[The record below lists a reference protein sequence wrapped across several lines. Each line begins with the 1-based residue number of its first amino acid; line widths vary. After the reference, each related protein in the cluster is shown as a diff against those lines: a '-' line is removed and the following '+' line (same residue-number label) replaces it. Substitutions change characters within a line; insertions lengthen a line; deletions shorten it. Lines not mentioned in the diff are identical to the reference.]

1 MQATPNPFRYLTAL
15 GLMLIT
21 FAQNEAAAQQA
32 TFESRSITPDAALKA
47 ARAAL
52 ETCRKNGHQ
61 AAVSVNDRAGNAL
74 VMLRDRFAGPHTVDT
89 AINKAYTAVTFKM
102 DTTSFT
108 RATQPGEAA
117 SGVRHLP
124 RIVAIGGGL
133 PIESAGSI
141 VGSIGVSGAPGGDA
155 DEACAKAG
163 IAAIRDELDF

>member
-1 MQATPNPFRYLTAL
+1 MRVTVKSTLILSAL
-15 GLMLIT
+15 LWMPVHLVL
-21 FAQNEAAAQQA
+21 AQQA
-32 TFESRSITPDAALKA
+32 TFQSPSLTPDAALKA

-61 AAVSVNDRAGNAL
+61 AAVAVNDRAGNAL

-89 AINKAYTAVTFKM
+89 AINKAYTAVTFKL
-102 DTTSFT
+102 DTTSFS
-108 RATQPGEAA
+108 RSTQSGEAA
-117 SGVRHLP
+117 SGVRQLP
-124 RIVAIGGGL
+124 RIVAIGGGI

-155 DEACAKAG
+155 DEVCAKAG

>member
-1 MQATPNPFRYLTAL
+1 MRAMAFVMTLVASPAF
-15 GLMLIT
+15 
-21 FAQNEAAAQQA
+21 AQQA
-32 TFESRSITPDAALKA
+32 IYQSPSLTPDAALKA

-89 AINKAYTAVTFKM
+89 AINKAYTAVTFKL
-102 DTTSFT
+102 DTTNFA
-108 RATQPGEAA
+108 RYTQAGEAA
-117 SGVRHLP
+117 SAVRHLP
-124 RIVAIGGGL
+124 RVVAIGGGI

-155 DEACAKAG
+155 DEVCAKAG
-163 IAAIRDELDF
+163 IAAIRDDLDF

>member
-1 MQATPNPFRYLTAL
+1 MRTAKKSTLTFVLLL
-15 GLMLIT
+15 GMPVGLLL
-21 FAQNEAAAQQA
+21 AQQA
-32 TFESRSITPDAALKA
+32 TFTSASLTPDAALKA

-89 AINKAYTAVTFKM
+89 AINKAYTAVTFKL

-108 RATQPGEAA
+108 RSTQGGEPA

-124 RIVAIGGGL
+124 RIVAIGGGI
-133 PIESAGSI
+133 PSESAGSI
-141 VGSIGVSGAPGGDA
+141 VGAIGVSGAPGGDA
-155 DEACAKAG
+155 DDVCAKAG

>member
-1 MQATPNPFRYLTAL
+1 MPANRTPFRCLSAFAI
-15 GLMLIT
+15 MLAV
-21 FAQNEAAAQQA
+21 FVQHNAGAQQA

-52 ETCRKNGHQ
+52 ESCRKSGHQ

-102 DTTSFT
+102 DTTSFM
-108 RATQPGEAA
+108 RATQSGEAA

-133 PIESAGSI
+133 PIESSGSI